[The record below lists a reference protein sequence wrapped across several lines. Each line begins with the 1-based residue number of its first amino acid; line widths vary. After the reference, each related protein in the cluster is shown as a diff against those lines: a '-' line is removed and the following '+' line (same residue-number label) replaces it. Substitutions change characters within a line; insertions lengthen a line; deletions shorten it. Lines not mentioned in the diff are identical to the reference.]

1 MRDFLL
7 ASSPA
12 VLVHPVQLRLIA
24 AVNVCALT
32 PGLRACFYFA
42 NAFNITCAIR
52 ELLPAGQGGG
62 PDGQYSGSAGR
73 IPEISRYVVPYVLRT
88 RNPYLLQLNVPRYAS
103 TVPVLFLRF
112 PPAFGLP
119 HFNH

>member
-24 AVNVCALT
+24 AVNVCAFA
-32 PGLRACFYFA
+32 PGIRACLYFA
-42 NAFNITCAIR
+42 NALSIACAIR

-62 PDGQYSGSAGR
+62 PGGQYSGTAGR
-73 IPEISRYVVPYVLRT
+73 IPEISEYAVQYVLRLW
-88 RNPYLLQLNVPRYAS
+88 NQCLL
-103 TVPVLFLRF
+103 
-112 PPAFGLP
+112 
-119 HFNH
+119 